1 MKPARFAYRRA
12 GSVGEA
18 LTWLADEAIETKIL
32 AGGQS
37 LVPLLNMRLA
47 RPAVLVDVNPIREL
61 SSIDA
66 DDDGLKL
73 GALVRHTDLINSA
86 LVAERAPLL
95 AEAVRH
101 IGHRAIRN
109 LGTLGGSLAHADPAA
124 ELPATLAALDG
135 SVVVVSSYEKR
146 TIAAEDLC
154 VGPFL
159 TSLHPTE
166 LLCEVHVPDQRGWGW
181 GFAEVARRPGDF
193 ALAGVAALLRLGAG
207 VCESVRLVAFG
218 VGDGPVRLVWAERLL
233 LGSAVDVESARRGGE
248 AAAEG
253 LPPPPSDVHASAEY
267 RRHLVAVLTEQVLL
281 EARAR
286 AN

>member
-66 DDDGLKL
+66 DHDGLKL

-159 TSLHPTE
+159 TSLQPTE

-218 VGDGPVRLVWAERLL
+218 VGAGPVRLVWAERLL
-233 LGSAVDVESARRGGE
+233 LGSAVDVESARRGAE

-281 EARAR
+281 EAQAR

>member
-1 MKPARFAYRRA
+1 
-12 GSVGEA
+12 V
-18 LTWLADEAIETKIL
+18 
-32 AGGQS
+32 
-37 LVPLLNMRLA
+37 
-47 RPAVLVDVNPIREL
+47 
-61 SSIDA
+61 
-66 DDDGLKL
+66 KL
-73 GALVRHTDLINSA
+73 GALVRHTDLINSG

-124 ELPATLAALDG
+124 ELPATLVALDG
-135 SVVVVSSYEKR
+135 SVSVACSSGAR
-146 TIAAEDLC
+146 TIAAEDLFT
-154 VGPFL
+154 GPFL
-159 TSLHPTE
+159 TTLQPTE
-166 LLCEVHVPDQRGWGW
+166 LLCEIRVPDQRGWTW
-181 GFAEVARRPGDF
+181 GFAELARRPGDF
-193 ALAGVAALLRLGAG
+193 AIAGVAACVRMDAG
-207 VCESVRLVAFG
+207 ECKAVRLVAFG